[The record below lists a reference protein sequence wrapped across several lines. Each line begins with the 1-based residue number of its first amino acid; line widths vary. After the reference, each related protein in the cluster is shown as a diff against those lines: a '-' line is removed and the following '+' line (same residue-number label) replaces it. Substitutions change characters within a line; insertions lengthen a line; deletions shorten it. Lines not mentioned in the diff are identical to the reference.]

1 MSASR
6 GASAGAA
13 QEDQLRLRGSWLALA
28 RGAWLTAAA
37 AILIL
42 WVLNL
47 PATFADYL
55 SPCARECALSV
66 GSAQALTHLG
76 IPLAVYAWIAVGAIG
91 LLMLVSTVLAIILF
105 WRRSDDWMA
114 LLVAAFLLINAS
126 WVTPGYDASA
136 PAVTDR
142 LPWWLVLALGLPVAG
157 IYYAMFLLF
166 PGRRFAPRWSW
177 LFLCLWLCLFVPVQ
191 LDLIRFLWP
200 VGPGLG
206 FVFGAAIAFQI
217 YRYRRVSTPLERQQ
231 TKWAVFGLTVS
242 QAVSFLVIGSTTLT
256 PLGETLYLPVIFLV
270 YVGATLVV
278 PITFFIAIQRYRL
291 YDIDPIINKALV
303 YGALSAI
310 LAIVYIGGVIGLQSL
325 ARTTTRQDSP
335 FAVVASTLLIVGLFQ
350 PLRSRLQKTLAAFSA
365 TLRQEVSLTELHAH
379 LLAMVEQT
387 MQPASVSL
395 WLAPPRRGVAPTP
408 NAALAPSTQEG
419 DHV

>member
-28 RGAWLTAAA
+28 RGAGLTAAA

-47 PATFADYL
+47 PATFAVYL

-76 IPLAVYAWIAVGAIG
+76 IPLAVYAWIAVGATG

-191 LDLIRFLWP
+191 LDLARYLWP
-200 VGPGLG
+200 VGPSLG
-206 FVFGAAIAFQI
+206 IVF
-217 YRYRRVSTPLERQQ
+217 
-231 TKWAVFGLTVS
+231 
-242 QAVSFLVIGSTTLT
+242 
-256 PLGETLYLPVIFLV
+256 
-270 YVGATLVV
+270 GATLVV
-278 PITFFIAIQRYRL
+278 PIAFFIAIQRYRL

-350 PLRSRLQKTLAAFSA
+350 PLRSRLQKIIDRRFYRSKYDAQKTLAAFGAS
-365 TLRQEVSLTELHAH
+365 LRQEVSLTELHAR
-379 LLAMVEQT
+379 LLAVVEQT

-395 WLAPPRRGVAPTP
+395 WLAPPRRGAAPTP